1 MNRFLTTLVQLF
13 LFGSVVIL
21 ARAAWPMFK
30 EDLQEI
36 KKDFKK

>member
-1 MNRFLTTLVQLF
+1 VQLF

-21 ARAAWPMFK
+21 ARAAWPMLK

-36 KKDFKK
+36 KKDFRK

>member
-1 MNRFLTTLVQLF
+1 MSRFLTTLVQLF